1 MVADHSSRG
10 STLFPTIHLSI
21 QMGTRSSQILLPPAV
36 QAVCLVLMLTLAGGL
51 SYFAIRCVAAERIAE
66 ASRTAE
72 RRLERAN
79 IDLQDAIAALQNKLG
94 AVTRDRAQVPSQ
106 RTQQQLAA
114 DSWIATHEAADQ
126 NVPAFGR
133 HALDEVERVLASTG
147 LRRLL
152 AKLDGNGAEGGPFVP
167 PPKDGEQPDA
177 ISPQQLLALRE
188 LAKILP
194 TSLPLAD
201 YRLTSLFGIRPTSL
215 PLADYRLTSLFGI
228 RHDPF
233 NRRTGFHTGIDL
245 AAPYL
250 TPVYATAPG
259 TVDYVGW
266 RGGYGKVVEIDLGDG
281 ITTRYAHLHRYS
293 VLVGQ
298 RIAAQTQIGFV
309 GSTGRSTGP
318 HLHYEVLVNGEPQD
332 PEKFI
337 SLSGLIPVAMTNA
350 GELPR
355 DETKPSD
362 E

>member
-201 YRLTSLFGIRPTSL
+201 YRLTSLFGIR
-215 PLADYRLTSLFGI
+215 R
-228 RHDPF
+228 DPF
-233 NRRTGFHTGIDL
+233 NRRAAFHTGMDL
-245 AAPYL
+245 AAPYM

-259 TVDYVGW
+259 TVAYAGR
-266 RGGYGKVVEIDLGDG
+266 RGEYGNVVEIDLGDG
-281 ITTRYAHLHRYS
+281 ITTRYAHLHRYT

-298 RIAAQTQIGFV
+298 RVAAQTQIGFV

-318 HLHYEVLVNGEPQD
+318 HLHYEVLVNGKPQD

-337 SLSGLIPVAMTNA
+337 SLAGLIPVATH
-350 GELPR
+350 
-355 DETKPSD
+355 
-362 E
+362 